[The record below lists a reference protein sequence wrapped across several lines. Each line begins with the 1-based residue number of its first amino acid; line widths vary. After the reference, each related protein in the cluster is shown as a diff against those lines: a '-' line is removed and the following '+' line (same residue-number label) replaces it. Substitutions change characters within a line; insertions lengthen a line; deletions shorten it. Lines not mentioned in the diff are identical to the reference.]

1 LPAASPTG
9 RVEDVEVQAPDSR
22 PAFAPRPPAPPSIPT
37 GPSSPPR
44 KAAADR
50 HRVASTAT
58 RLLRGY
64 YEATSRLLRGYHEA
78 TMRLLPGYYQA
89 STRLLTTRLLPA
101 RQATNRSRARAT
113 RPACTATAALLVCR
127 HRSAQHEQHEQHQP
141 QHQQHQPAAPAH
153 TAGSSP
159 PAQHQQQQQQQQQ
172 PSRVVDEWCETML
185 FWTSYLSIYLSI
197 LSAQRVR
204 CITTPSH
211 HQSPQTALRW
221 ADATS
226 GSAETQRRDLPP
238 HSSRCAMHHH
248 LGALRPTRKTA
259 LPEKPCLRLTDSR
272 LQLLSCC
279 CALLL
284 ACTGAEG
291 APDRADA

>member
-1 LPAASPTG
+1 
-9 RVEDVEVQAPDSR
+9 
-22 PAFAPRPPAPPSIPT
+22 
-37 GPSSPPR
+37 
-44 KAAADR
+44 
-50 HRVASTAT
+50 
-58 RLLRGY
+58 
-64 YEATSRLLRGYHEA
+64 
-78 TMRLLPGYYQA
+78 MRLLPGYYQA
-89 STRLLTTRLLPA
+89 STRLLPGYYQPGRLLTGA
-101 RQATNRSRARAT
+101 ARAPLGQ
-113 RPACTATAALLVCR
+113 PA
-127 HRSAQHEQHEQHQP
+127 P
-141 QHQQHQPAAPAH
+141 QQQHCSSAD
-153 TAGSSP
+153 TALRSTSSTSSTSRSTSSTSSTNSTSSTSSP

-185 FWTSYLSIYLSI
+185 FWTSYLLSYLYLI
-197 LSAQRVR
+197 CATRAPVR